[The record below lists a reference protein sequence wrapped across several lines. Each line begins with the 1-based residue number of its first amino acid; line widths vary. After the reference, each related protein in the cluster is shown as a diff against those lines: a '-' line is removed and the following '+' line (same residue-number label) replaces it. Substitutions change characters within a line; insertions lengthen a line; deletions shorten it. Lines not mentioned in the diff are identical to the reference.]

1 MRTPAFQIER
11 KGRGNASKDGQRKY
25 REVQSKKTLDLYAAV
40 KKWLNE
46 EKYVNDPGDRRGARL
61 KFRFR
66 TRSAGL
72 RAEVGGWKNK
82 EEAKQCVN
90 SQLLYSQVSHNCR
103 IIQYSAV
110 YCMSYLQSFPFL
122 FLWLFVADIFH
133 LRAQWRG
140 PLLSVWNTEISVIG
154 IPGIL
159 PVGVICTMA

>member
-1 MRTPAFQIER
+1 MQA
-11 KGRGNASKDGQRKY
+11 KMDRGSTE
-25 REVQSKKTLDLYAAV
+25 EVQSKKTLDLYAAV

-90 SQLLYSQVSHNCR
+90 SQLLYNQVSHNCR

-122 FLWLFVADIFH
+122 FFLWLFVADIFH
-133 LRAQWRG
+133 WF
-140 PLLSVWNTEISVIG
+140 LLGTG
-154 IPGIL
+154 RMPH
-159 PVGVICTMA
+159 PVGGAMGVTLCHCREKGNTRFGIISLNIHKTT